1 MTIRIFKV
9 NARLVGPK
17 IPTSKTD
24 PVGANRRLSRANKQ
38 IEARYKR
45 LKSSVIELFRA
56 IPVTAVN
63 AQDTYGYRYNFSAM
77 RAAQFNEAL
86 QRLIDEILLDDT
98 QPMNAGQFWMSVE
111 VSDAY
116 AAGTIE
122 AQQQL
127 AAMSPTYAEQR
138 TITDIIYSAPYIQRL
153 SIANA
158 ATYGDWVGL
167 SDAARNDLS
176 QIIMNAIAVGAN
188 PRDIESDIATRVGVS
203 ESRAKNIAQS
213 ELTGI
218 LRKSQADE
226 VQESKVLLGLNSAL
240 FWVSALLKTT
250 RYTHAIRHSKAYS
263 PEQVEEF
270 YSKDGNRYRCHCGQ
284 TPCMLDDNG
293 NVIMLESSLERMIGV
308 KDKWLDAYHKKTA

>member
-1 MTIRIFKV
+1 MKLLRI

-17 IPTSKTD
+17 IPVSKTD
-24 PVGANRRLSRANKQ
+24 PVGANRRLSKANKQ

-45 LKSSVIELFRA
+45 LKSSVIELFRT
-56 IPVTAVN
+56 IPVSAVN
-63 AQDTYGYRYNFSAM
+63 AHDAYGYRYDFSAI
-77 RAAQFNEAL
+77 RAAQFNESM

-98 QPMNAGQFWMSVE
+98 QPMNAGQFWMSVD
-111 VSDAY
+111 VAGAY
-116 AAGTIE
+116 GAGTVE

-127 AAMSPTYAEQR
+127 AAMSPTYATQR

-158 ATYGDWVGL
+158 ATYSDWVGL

-240 FWVSALLKTT
+240 FWVSGLLPTT
-250 RYTHAIRHSKAYS
+250 RISHAQRSGNAYS
-263 PEQVEEF
+263 PEDCADF
-270 YSKDGNRYRCHCGQ
+270 YSRDGNKWRCHCAQ
-284 TPCMLDDNG
+284 TPCLLDEHG
-293 NVIMLESSLERMIGV
+293 NVIMLESSLERV
-308 KDKWLDAYHKKTA
+308 TSAKDKWMSSHKSK

>member
-1 MTIRIFKV
+1 MKLLRI

-17 IPTSKTD
+17 IPVSKTD
-24 PVGANRRLSRANKQ
+24 PVGANRRLSKANKQ
-38 IEARYKR
+38 IESRYKR
-45 LKSSVIELFRA
+45 LKSSVIELFRT
-56 IPVTAVN
+56 IPVSAVN
-63 AQDTYGYRYNFSAM
+63 AQDTYGYRYDFSAI

-86 QRLIDEILLDDT
+86 QQLIDEILLDDT

-111 VSDAY
+111 VADAY
-116 AAGTIE
+116 GAGTVE

-127 AAMSPTYAEQR
+127 AAMSPTYATQR

-158 ATYGDWVGL
+158 ATYSDWVGL

-188 PRDIESDIATRVGVS
+188 PRDIESDIATRVGVR

-240 FWVSALLKTT
+240 FWISALLPTT
-250 RYTHAIRHSKAYS
+250 RLTHAIRHARVFS
-263 PEQVEEF
+263 PEQCEEF

-308 KDKWLDAYHKKTA
+308 KDKWLDAYHKKAA

>member
-24 PVGANRRLSRANKQ
+24 PVGANRRLSKANKQ

-45 LKSSVIELFRA
+45 LKSSVIELFRT
-56 IPVTAVN
+56 IPVSSVN
-63 AQDTYGYRYNFSAM
+63 AQDAYGYRYDFSAI
-77 RAAQFNEAL
+77 RAAQFNESL
-86 QRLIDEILLDDT
+86 MQLIDEILLDDT

-111 VSDAY
+111 VADAY
-116 AAGTIE
+116 GAGTVE

-127 AAMSPTYAEQR
+127 AAMSPTYATQR

-158 ATYGDWVGL
+158 ATYSDWVGL

-250 RYTHAIRHSKAYS
+250 RATHSARHARAFT
-263 PEQVEEF
+263 PEQCEEF

-284 TPCMLDDNG
+284 APCLLDDDG
-293 NVIMLESSLERMIGV
+293 NVIMLESSLDKMIAAR
-308 KDKWLDAYHKKTA
+308 DKWMSQHKK